1 MPVSR
6 AFQTVSLVKKERKE
20 GNMRTEKLF
29 TVIGMLMVFGV
40 AESFGA
46 ASIRSVGGGES
57 IGNSARAGSL
67 RSGSLKAS
75 SAPVSSNISV
85 SSSDATAAGT
95 RMASLPGG
103 MPKVSKPNLPSG
115 AYYNATV
122 DLSDIEA
129 RLDDLQLRK
138 AEVDALDSISVA
150 LSTKASADDLQ
161 EVSNALDAKAN
172 AQEVSDALATKAN
185 ADSVYDKDTVDGKL
199 TGLGIIDED
208 GIKSIVDGKLTPYS
222 TTAQMNTAL
231 SSKANTNDV
240 YTKSQVD
247 TALDGKVSTGSV
259 YSKGE
264 VDNAL
269 SRKADASSLDNY
281 VSKPTGGSAGQVLAL
296 NSSGGF
302 EWVNQQSGSNI
313 QIKTFDNIVY
323 YCGKPAG
330 NTCNESNVSDG
341 WVAINVPVSDGN
353 DGKTAWLK
361 IEGDIIYVCYKET
374 QCGTGDTW
382 TQLVSLG
389 SYAKSSDLTSL
400 SNQINNE
407 TTGLAAAYNLAN
419 QANEAA
425 GNAYTPD
432 SLTTDVI
439 QGLGFATSDT
449 ISGTYATQ
457 SSLNNY
463 IPKPTDAGN
472 SGDVLALN
480 STGDGFEW
488 VTPSGTNP
496 QLTTFEGVLY
506 YCGKP
511 AGATCDPL
519 VQTDG
524 WASTGFTGGGGGGG
538 CQNFIFQLNENT
550 STSSELHYDIYCD
563 D

>member
-46 ASIRSVGGGES
+46 ASIRSIGGAESVGS
-57 IGNSARAGSL
+57 AARAGSL
-67 RSGSLKAS
+67 RSGSLKTS
-75 SAPVSSNISV
+75 SAPVASNVSV
-85 SSSDATAAGT
+85 SSNTVTGGT

-115 AYYNATV
+115 AYYNATI

-138 AEVDALDSISVA
+138 AEVDALDSINVA
-150 LSTKASADDLQ
+150 LSTKADAQ
-161 EVSNALDAKAN
+161 EVSDALDAKASTDDL
-172 AQEVSDALATKAN
+172 QEVSDALATKAN
-185 ADSVYDKDTVDGKL
+185 AASVYDKDTVDSKL
-199 TGLGIIDED
+199 TNLGIIDED

-222 TTAQMNTAL
+222 TTAQINTAL

-247 TALDGKVSTGSV
+247 TALNGKVSTGSV

-269 SRKADASSLDNY
+269 SRKADSDALNNY
-281 VSKPTGGSAGQVLAL
+281 MPKLTGGTEGQVLATDG
-296 NSSGGF
+296 NGGF
-302 EWVNQQSGSNI
+302 TWVNQQSGSNI
-313 QIKTFDNIVY
+313 QIKTFDDTVY
-323 YCGKPAG
+323 YCGKSSG
-330 NTCNESNVSDG
+330 STCSESNVSDG

-361 IEGDIIYVCYKET
+361 IEGDVIYVCYKET
-374 QCGTGDTW
+374 QCGDSDTW

-407 TTGLAAAYNLAN
+407 TTGLAAAYSLAN
-419 QANEAA
+419 LANEAA

-432 SLTTDVI
+432 SLNADVI
-439 QGLGFATSDT
+439 QGLGFATSED
-449 ISGTYATQ
+449 ISNTYATQ
-457 SSLNNY
+457 TSLNNY
-463 IPKPTDAGN
+463 IPKPADAGN

-488 VTPSGTNP
+488 VTPTGGTP

-511 AGATCDPL
+511 AGETCSTDS
-519 VQTDG
+519 QTG
-524 WASTGFTGGGGGGG
+524 WVSTGFSGGSGGG
-538 CQNFIFQLNENT
+538 CQNFIFQLNEST
-550 STSSELHYDIYCD
+550 STDSELHYDIYCD